1 VLNTDLSAFK
11 KTSLGHHNAFELSVD
26 VFNLFNRAHFDNPGT
41 TFGTASFGRIS
52 ATRLTSREV
61 QLGFRFLF

>member
-1 VLNTDLSAFK
+1 
-11 KTSLGHHNAFELSVD
+11 
-26 VFNLFNRAHFDNPGT
+26 VFNLFNHAHFDNPGT
-41 TFGTASFGRIS
+41 TFGTPSFGRIS